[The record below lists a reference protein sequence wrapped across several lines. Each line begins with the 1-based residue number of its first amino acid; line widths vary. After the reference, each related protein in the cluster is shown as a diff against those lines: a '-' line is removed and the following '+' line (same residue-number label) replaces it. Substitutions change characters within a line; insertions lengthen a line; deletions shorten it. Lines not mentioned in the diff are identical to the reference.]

1 MKELLSTIE
10 TATNTEL
17 KEIIQAITKNKH
29 IISIDITTDFEFI
42 ETIIESIE
50 ELFEEHL
57 YENYEDEI
65 EDLDIDEIKTDFI
78 ELLKLKDLSFF
89 EEYAENEENFNNYN
103 RWLFSHSDE
112 MSIDEWIELD
122 SQRLFEENFN
132 ALSMIFLRL

>member
-10 TATNTEL
+10 TATNAEL
-17 KEIIQAITKNKH
+17 NEIIQALTKNKH

-42 ETIIESIE
+42 ESIIESIE
-50 ELFEEHL
+50 ELFEEYL

-78 ELLKLKDLSFF
+78 DLLKLKDLNFF
-89 EEYAENEENFNNYN
+89 KEFSENKDNFNNFN
-103 RWLFSHSDE
+103 RWLFSHSDQ

-122 SQRLFEENFN
+122 YDRLFDENFKLN
-132 ALSMIFLRL
+132 

>member
-1 MKELLSTIE
+1 MKKLLSTIE
-10 TATNTEL
+10 TATNAEL
-17 KEIIQAITKNKH
+17 NEIIQALTKNKH

-42 ETIIESIE
+42 ESIIESIE

-78 ELLKLKDLSFF
+78 ELLKLKDLGFF
-89 EEYAENEENFNNYN
+89 EEYSENEDNFHNFN
-103 RWLFSHSDE
+103 RWLFSHSDQ

-122 SQRLFEENFN
+122 YERLFNENFKLN
-132 ALSMIFLRL
+132 

>member
-10 TATNTEL
+10 TATNAEIN
-17 KEIIQAITKNKH
+17 EIIQALNKNKN

-42 ETIIESIE
+42 ESIIESIE
-50 ELFEEHL
+50 EPFEEYL

-65 EDLDIDEIKTDFI
+65 EDLDINEIKTDFI

-89 EEYAENEENFNNYN
+89 EEYSENEENLNNYN
-103 RWLFSHSDE
+103 RWLFSHSNQ

-122 SQRLFEENFN
+122 FQRLFEENFN
-132 ALSMIFLRL
+132 I

>member
-1 MKELLSTIE
+1 MKKLLSTIE
-10 TATNTEL
+10 TATNAEIN
-17 KEIIQAITKNKH
+17 EIIKALTKNKH

-42 ETIIESIE
+42 ESIIESIE
-50 ELFEEHL
+50 ELFEEYL

-103 RWLFSHSDE
+103 RWLFSHSNQ

-132 ALSMIFLRL
+132 IKFYN

>member
-10 TATNTEL
+10 TATNA
-17 KEIIQAITKNKH
+17 EINEVIQALTKNKH

-42 ETIIESIE
+42 ESIIVSIE
-50 ELFEEHL
+50 ELFEEYL

-103 RWLFSHSDE
+103 RWLFSHSNQI
-112 MSIDEWIELD
+112 SIDEWIELD
-122 SQRLFEENFN
+122 SQRLFDENFN
-132 ALSMIFLRL
+132 IKF